1 MVEAYEYDA
10 NGNRISHSSLLR
22 GVVNHTASYVAG
34 DQLAQSGNALYS
46 YDANGRLSQK
56 TVTDNGETALTQYQY
71 STTGRLLAVTTADK
85 AISYRHNALGQ
96 RVAKL
101 VDGVVTEK
109 YLWQSL
115 TTLLAVYDANDNV
128 KQRFEY
134 GLGHTPVSFTQGG
147 QRFYIQTDHLGSPR
161 VISNSSGVVVKAIN
175 YDSYGNVISD
185 SNPDFTIPFG
195 FAGGL
200 QDSDTGLIR
209 FGHRDYDPE
218 TGRWTARDPIGFAGG
233 DTNLYGYVL
242 GDPINFID
250 SNGLSGMDWL
260 WGAIYNATG
269 GASVPQGVVDA
280 AAGFGDALSF
290 GLTDKIRDW
299 NGTNS
304 AVDKCSSAY
313 SGGEFAANFVDIR
326 RGAASGLRVVAKKT
340 PDIKTPGY
348 SGSEQN

>member
-1 MVEAYEYDA
+1 M
-10 NGNRISHSSLLR
+10 
-22 GVVNHTASYVAG
+22 
-34 DQLAQSGNALYS
+34 
-46 YDANGRLSQK
+46 
-56 TVTDNGETALTQYQY
+56 
-71 STTGRLLAVTTADK
+71 
-85 AISYRHNALGQ
+85 
-96 RVAKL
+96 AKL

-109 YLWQSL
+109 YLWQDL
-115 TTLLAVYDANDNV
+115 TTLLAVYNADDTV

-134 GLGHTPVSFTQGG
+134 GLSHTPVSFAQSG
-147 QRFYIQTDHLGSPR
+147 QRYYIQTDHLGSPR
-161 VISNSSGVVVKAIN
+161 VISTANGALVKTIS
-175 YDSYGNVISD
+175 YDSYGNVIED
-185 SNPDFTIPFG
+185 SNPSFSIPFG

-209 FGHRDYDPE
+209 FGYRDYDPE

-250 SNGLSGMDWL
+250 SNGLAGMDWL

-269 GASVPQGVVDA
+269 GATVPQGVVDA

-299 NGTNS
+299 NGTNG

-313 SGGEFAANFVDIR
+313 SGGEFAANSEDHKR
-326 RGAASGLRVVAKKT
+326 DGASGV
-340 PDIKTPGY
+340 
-348 SGSEQN
+348 S